1 MEATIHQVFTSWS
14 GGKDSCFACYQ
25 AGVSGLKVRYLANM
39 ITEDGKRSWTHGLS
53 PELLEAQ
60 SQAIGVP
67 LIQRRTTMANYETE
81 FKDMLLALKQ
91 GGIRGGVFGDIDLE
105 QHRQWIDRVCQ
116 QVDIIPYLPLWGQS
130 QEAILKDFIGSEFEA
145 IVVVARA
152 DLFSQEWLGRQIN
165 LDFLSHLSELKR
177 TNEIQLCG
185 EAGEYHTFVTDG
197 PLFNRRIEILET
209 NKVLRDGYWFLD
221 ILKYALRSK

>member
-1 MEATIHQVFTSWS
+1 
-14 GGKDSCFACYQ
+14 
-25 AGVSGLKVRYLANM
+25 M

-53 PELLEAQ
+53 AELLEVQ
-60 SQAIGVP
+60 SQAIGIP

-81 FKDMLLALKQ
+81 FKNMLLALKPE
-91 GGIRGGVFGDIDLE
+91 GMRGGVFGDIDLE
-105 QHRQWIDRVCQ
+105 EHRQWIDRICQ

-130 QEAILKDFIGSEFEA
+130 QEAILKDFTGLGFEA

-152 DLFSQEWLGRQIN
+152 DLFTQEWLGHKID
-165 LDFLSHLSELKR
+165 LDFLSHLSELKQ

-197 PLFNRRIEILET
+197 PLFNQRIEILET
-209 NKVLRDGYWFLD
+209 NKVLRDGYWFLE